1 MALNRVLHG
10 IEGAQKG
17 VGKAA
22 AQARKEH
29 KLLCLKLY
37 TELLDELDADDYEVV
52 EEWVVDQNDL
62 DSPAPDI
69 VIFERGYSVASIIIE
84 ITTAKQFNYS
94 IEKIEALRQLYPAV
108 VEAYVYDYERYKW
121 YATRD
126 DKDDDYGKSYS
137 PMLDIDFSD
146 IVE

>member
-1 MALNRVLHG
+1 MALNRILHG
-10 IEGAQKG
+10 IEGALKG

-37 TELLDELDADDYEVV
+37 TELLDELDADDYELF

-69 VIFERGYSVASIIIE
+69 VIFERGFSVASIIIE
-84 ITTAKQFNYS
+84 ITTTSKWKYS
-94 IEKIEALRQLYPAV
+94 IEKIEALRQPYPAV
-108 VEAYVYDYERYKW
+108 VEAYVYDYERCKW
-121 YATRD
+121 YASRD
-126 DKDDDYGKSYS
+126 DKDDDYAESYS

-146 IVE
+146 FTD